1 MKTQKPQWVLDDVTN
16 QLDSNLDGNGQ
27 PMFEQVWISK
37 LYFFKYGVESKILM
51 LDFKINRQ

>member
-37 LYFFKYGVESKILM
+37 LYFSNTGLKVKY
-51 LDFKINRQ
+51 